1 MLSGTRTPSGL
12 LCLSPSPKGS
22 RSPSPRSV
30 LHIQSLPNSPSNYR
44 TPTAAARKTPQKNH
58 ARLEQPR
65 WNNHT
70 PKPRLSPSQPLGQLD
85 VATAIAK
92 PRPMPLARPSSAPP
106 SAQPR
111 WMRAPASPQPKFLA
125 GFTDAPPSAMTEF
138 SARGRHASWTDADLQ
153 LRPQLRFPYPPR
165 VGIVRPRR
173 AGRAEW
179 IASGLAGP
187 SCLRP
192 GPCSAQP
199 TVCPAPSCRQAS
211 LLARG
216 RVVGRFPRPAAA
228 AARPLRPP
236 CDSRP
241 TGRRVRAACAR
252 PAGRPAPEAVR
263 RSSCGSRSGRPRHP
277 ARRAVKGAASRCV
290 PSC

>member
-30 LHIQSLPNSPSNYR
+30 LHIQSLPDSPSNYR
-44 TPTAAARKTPQKNH
+44 TPTAAARKTPQKKH

-70 PKPRLSPSQPLGQLD
+70 PKPRASPSQPLGQLD

-138 SARGRHASWTDADLQ
+138 SARGRHASWTGADLQ

-192 GPCSAQP
+192 GPCSAKHLF
-199 TVCPAPSCRQAS
+199 APHLAGRLRGSSPVGAS
-211 LLARG
+211 SAGSLVPPPPPRARYDRLATRG
-216 RVVGRFPRPAAA
+216 PPVDACGPRVLDPQGARLRKPYGEAA
-228 AARPLRPP
+228 AARE
-236 CDSRP
+236 
-241 TGRRVRAACAR
+241 AAAHAIPR
-252 PAGRPAPEAVR
+252 GAP
-263 RSSCGSRSGRPRHP
+263 
-277 ARRAVKGAASRCV
+277 
-290 PSC
+290 